1 LNELQS
7 ILAAWRQLGGD
18 TSEAVLATV
27 VHVKGSAYRRP
38 GGRMLLL
45 PDGQRI
51 GTISGGCL
59 EGDVARK
66 AAWWTSNGESV
77 VRTFD
82 NSAPD
87 VAWDFGLGCNGVIS
101 LLIERLDTPAV
112 RESLGFIN
120 RQQSTGQECAVATVI
135 RTDPGSPWRIG
146 DRAWRSAAG
155 EAGVSLANSPNAAG
169 LADGLQAALQ
179 DRSSRLLH
187 TATADIFV
195 EWIGLP
201 QELVIFGAGHDVI
214 PLVKFASTLGW
225 RITVADNRSAYAHAN
240 RFPGAETVVTLPA
253 GGDITGIV
261 INSRTAVV
269 VMTHNYPQDVTL
281 VPQILRRSPRYLG
294 LLGPR
299 RRAENLFRDMGLN
312 ITDVDTHA
320 PVGLDIGC
328 DHPETI
334 ALSIV
339 AEIQSV
345 LSGRSS
351 GSLRWREGA
360 IHSAV
365 RELGG
370 AELRSFSPGETT
382 ALTVCEAVA

>member
-1 LNELQS
+1 MNELQS

-18 TSEAVLATV
+18 ADEAVLATV

-66 AAWWTSNGESV
+66 AAWWTANGESV
-77 VRTFD
+77 LRTFD

-101 LLIERLDTPAV
+101 ILLERVSSPSAGAALA
-112 RESLGFIN
+112 FID
-120 RQQSTGQECAVATVI
+120 RHQSSNAECAIATVI
-135 RTDPGSPWRIG
+135 RAEAGSPWRIG
-146 DRAWRSAAG
+146 DRMLW
-155 EAGVSLANSPNAAG
+155 NADG
-169 LADGLQAALQ
+169 LAGGNLAGSPLQRELGEVLQAALSE
-179 DRSSRLLH
+179 RSNRLLH
-187 TATADIFV
+187 IPTADVFI
-195 EWIGLP
+195 EWVGLP
-201 QELVIFGAGHDVI
+201 QDLVVFGAGHDVI
-214 PLVKFASTLGW
+214 PLVKIASTLGW
-225 RITVADNRSAYAHAN
+225 RITIADSRTAYAHAQ
-240 RFPGAETVVTLPA
+240 RFPGAENVLTLPA
-253 GGDITGIV
+253 NGDISGLKID
-261 INSRTAVV
+261 SRTAVV
-269 VMTHNYPQDVTL
+269 VMTHNYPQDVIL
-281 VPQILRRSPRYLG
+281 VPQILQRSPCYLG

-299 RRAENLFRDMGLN
+299 RRAENLLRDIGRTL
-312 ITDVDTHA
+312 TDVDVHA

-334 ALSIV
+334 ALSII

-345 LSGRSS
+345 LCGRSS
-351 GSLRWREGA
+351 GSLRWREGN
-360 IHSAV
+360 IHAPV

-370 AELRSFSPGETT
+370 GELRPFSPAELA